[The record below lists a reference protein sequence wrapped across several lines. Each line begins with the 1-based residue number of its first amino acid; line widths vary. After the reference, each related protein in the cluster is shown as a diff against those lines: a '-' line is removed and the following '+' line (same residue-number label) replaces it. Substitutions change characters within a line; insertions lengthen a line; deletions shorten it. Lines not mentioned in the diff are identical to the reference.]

1 LRAAFATINR
11 NPLGACA
18 ITTTGFPIDRDY
30 TARLLGFEGLQVNSY
45 GAIAA
50 IDYLLEAASAIA
62 VLTLNLGKLVQDLL
76 LWCTE
81 EFGFLRLNDA
91 YIQISSIMP
100 QKRNPVALEHVRI
113 LASKA
118 FSQAQAVLSCA
129 HNTPFGDIV
138 DSEDDLQPLA
148 FSMCADAVRALR
160 LFAGTMSRAEVDQK
174 RMRLR
179 ACGSFLC
186 VTELADTLVREE
198 GISFRTAHR
207 LVGAAVR
214 AVGREY
220 YPERLVTAMKGLA
233 AEMLGRELS
242 KPHEVWMRA
251 LDPDY
256 FISIRK
262 IPGGP
267 ALEAVQAQ
275 ITTARK
281 EQAEA
286 QEWRD
291 ARRSLLERYPQL
303 IRVDIG
309 ALNSAP

>member
-1 LRAAFATINR
+1 M
-11 NPLGACA
+11 
-18 ITTTGFPIDRDY
+18 
-30 TARLLGFEGLQVNSY
+30 
-45 GAIAA
+45 
-50 IDYLLEAASAIA
+50 
-62 VLTLNLGKLVQDLL
+62 LTLNLGKLVQDLL

-81 EFGFLRLNDA
+81 EFGFLRLSDA
-91 YIQISSIMP
+91 YVQISSIMP

-118 FSQAQAVLSCA
+118 FGQAQAVLSCA
-129 HNTPFGDIV
+129 HNTPFEDIV

-160 LFAGTMSRAEVDQK
+160 LFAGTMSRAEVDHK

-214 AVGREY
+214 AIGGEY
-220 YPERLVTAMKGLA
+220 SPERLVTAMKSLA
-233 AEMLGRELS
+233 VEMLGRELS
-242 KPHEVWMRA
+242 KPREMWMRA

-275 ITTARK
+275 IATARK

-303 IRVDIG
+303 IRADIG
-309 ALNSAP
+309 ALNSPPR